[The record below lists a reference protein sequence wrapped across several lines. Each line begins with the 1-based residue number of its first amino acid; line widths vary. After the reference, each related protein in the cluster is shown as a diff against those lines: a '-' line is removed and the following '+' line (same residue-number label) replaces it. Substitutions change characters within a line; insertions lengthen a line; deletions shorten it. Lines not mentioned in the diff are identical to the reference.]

1 MLRSRSVVFY
11 YYLESMSIL
20 NKNFHGNTF
29 GPMKSIVFEFSYS
42 YNQGLDYKSNYTI
55 YLNKHFFQLGIS
67 LDMGPPRMLPTPKP
81 IQPLGCALVGVPLT
95 WAHLLPSSPDG

>member
-1 MLRSRSVVFY
+1 M
-11 YYLESMSIL
+11 
-20 NKNFHGNTF
+20 NKNILDNTF

-67 LDMGPPRMLPTPKP
+67 LDMGPPRILPTPKP